1 MGDSEVWIVKCV
13 DTTDESGG
21 FIVDLPPE
29 LLARVSWGIGD
40 VLSVEVIEG
49 SIILKPLLSSHSLH
63 DDHPL
68 A

>member
-29 LLARVSWGIGD
+29 LLARVGWG
-40 VLSVEVIEG
+40 LETC
-49 SIILKPLLSSHSLH
+49 
-63 DDHPL
+63 
-68 A
+68 